1 MRCGLNKGVYGM
13 VEEGRASQ
21 NTRDKKKSRR
31 QLVRG
36 KAQREKI
43 NSRKLFLLLLEKLTS
58 FQEP

>member
-1 MRCGLNKGVYGM
+1 MRRGPNKGVYGV
-13 VEEGRASQ
+13 VEKGNASQ
-21 NTRDKKKSRR
+21 NTRNREKSRR
-31 QLVRG
+31 YLVRR

>member
-31 QLVRG
+31 QLVRR